1 MSRIIEEPNINKKS
15 SFFKMKNY
23 QWVILIS
30 PALILIF
37 VFFAIP
43 VIYITIMS
51 FLEYDRFTMYKDVFT
66 LGNFVKFFSNPY
78 YFNMILNSLKVGI
91 YSTILSLIIAYPIAN
106 YLTKIKG
113 WERTIISAACLL
125 PIFVSI
131 VIGTLGWWIVLLPN
145 HGVLIHALRALGLIE
160 RSFNMM
166 RSLTAL
172 IVVTAHLHLPYAIL
186 ILASGI
192 QNIPDDKL
200 NAARILGASP
210 IKVFQKITMPLVMP
224 AIVSSA
230 ILIFALSISSYLVPI
245 LITGQTVRVLPMAIY
260 SYTTDLLNW
269 PFAATVA
276 VILLFILVILVY
288 GMIALTNYYTKR
300 GKWEMV

>member
-15 SFFKMKNY
+15 FFFKMKNY
-23 QWVILIS
+23 RWVILIS

-43 VIYITIMS
+43 MINLIKMG
-51 FLEYDRFTMYKDVFT
+51 FLKYDRLTMYKDIFT
-66 LGNFVKFFSNPY
+66 LENFVKFFSDPY
-78 YFNMILNSLKVGI
+78 YFNMIFNSLKVGI
-91 YSTILSLIIAYPIAN
+91 YSTILALIIAYPIAH

-131 VIGTLGWWIVLLPN
+131 VVSTLGWWIILLPR
-145 HGVLIHALRALGLIE
+145 GVLSQALRASGLIE
-160 RSFNMM
+160 RSFNMLNNFS
-166 RSLTAL
+166 SLIL
-172 IVVTAHLHLPYAIL
+172 VLAHLHLPYAIL

-192 QNIPDDKL
+192 QNIPEEKL

-210 IKVFQKITMPLVMP
+210 IKVFQKITLPLAMP
-224 AIVSSA
+224 AIASSA
-230 ILIFALSISSYLVPI
+230 ILIFALTISSYLIPI
-245 LITGQTVRVLPMAIY
+245 LITGQTLRLLPMAIY

-269 PFAATVA
+269 PFAAMVA
-276 VILLFILVILVY
+276 VILLVIVAILVY
-288 GMIALTNYYTKR
+288 GLIALTNHFTKR